1 MRISYAWLR
10 ELFPFA
16 PPINETAEI
25 LTNTGL
31 EVEGIEPFESIPG
44 GLNGLVVGEVLEV
57 WKHPGADRL
66 NLTRVNVGN
75 GHELQIVCG
84 APNVAAGQ
92 KVVVATEGAT
102 LHPLEGEPF
111 TIRKGKIRGEVS
123 QGMLCAE
130 DEIGYGKGNDGI
142 MVLPTEAIP
151 GTPVADQL
159 GIYTDQCM
167 EIGLTPNRTDA
178 MSHYG
183 VARDLRAAMMHS
195 DGAEVRE
202 LAPIALK
209 DLSGFEAPG
218 RDCEA
223 DHSYSID
230 IQHPEACHRYAGL
243 LITGVTVAPS
253 PDWLKNRL
261 KAIGLQPIN
270 AIVDITNYVM
280 HELGQPLHAFD
291 AAKISGNR
299 VVVRSARQ
307 GEKFITLDA
316 TERELHADDLMICD
330 AEKPMCIA
338 GVFGGAHS
346 GISDATTSVF
356 LESALFDPV
365 FIRRTARRHQL
376 NTDASYRFERGADAE
391 MVLPAL
397 KRAADLICALTG
409 GCVSSSILDVY
420 PTPHKRS
427 EITIDLNRMNRLI
440 GRALDRERVVAILLD
455 LDFELTADRGDELV
469 VLAPLYRRDVTR
481 MADVAEEVLR
491 IYGYNSIPVPER
503 MHSTIAEIQRPD
515 REALLNKVARVLV
528 ARGFTE
534 IMNNSL
540 TRSAYT
546 GLHDAIETSERSA
559 VKLVNPL
566 SSDLGQLR
574 QSMLFQGLET
584 IARNS
589 NFKHSDLRLFEYG
602 FVYHDDGERIVETPK
617 LALWVTGRKQPE
629 NWDTGNDSASFVDL
643 RSGFEAVLQSVGAFD
658 NLITEATDHAFFSD
672 AIVMRKGE
680 KTLLTAGAL
689 HPEVVKKAGVKQAVY
704 YAEVEW
710 NTFVKMVSKHKVT
723 YTPLAKFPAVR
734 RDLSMLFDRSI
745 NFQAIADAAKKAERK
760 LLKDVRLFD
769 VYEGKN
775 LQAGKK
781 SYAVSFILQDE
792 TTTLT
797 DKKIDSSMQRIQ
809 SVLEIELGGEL
820 RS

>member
-1 MRISYAWLR
+1 MRISYAWLC
-10 ELFPFA
+10 ELFPAA

-44 GLNGLVVGEVLEV
+44 GLSGLVVGEVLEV

-66 NLTRVNVGN
+66 NLTRVNIGN

-84 APNVAAGQ
+84 APNVAADQ

-102 LHPLEGEPF
+102 LHPLNGEPF

-130 DEIGYGKGNDGI
+130 DEIGVGKGNEGI
-142 MVLPTEAIP
+142 MVLPAEAVP

-159 GIYTDQCM
+159 GVYVDQRL

-178 MSHYG
+178 MSHFG
-183 VARDLRAAMMHS
+183 VARDLRAAIMHS
-195 DGAEVRE
+195 DGAEVQA
-202 LAPIALK
+202 LDPLVLK

-218 RDCEA
+218 RDCTA
-223 DHSYSID
+223 NNAYTVSI
-230 IQHPEACHRYAGL
+230 ENSTACHRYAGL
-243 LITGVTVAPS
+243 LITGVQVGDS

-261 KAIGLQPIN
+261 KSIDVQPIN
-270 AIVDITNYVM
+270 NVVDVTNYVM

-291 AAKISGNR
+291 AAKIAGQR
-299 VVVRSARQ
+299 VVARSARQ
-307 GEKFITLDA
+307 GEKFITLDGV
-316 TERELHADDLMICD
+316 ERELHAEDLMICD

-338 GVFGGAHS
+338 GVFGGKES
-346 GISDATTSVF
+346 GISAASTSVF
-356 LESALFDPV
+356 LESALFDAV
-365 FIRRTARRHQL
+365 HIRRTARRHQL

-391 MVLPAL
+391 MTLPAL
-397 KRAADLICALTG
+397 MRAADLICALTG
-409 GCVSSSILDVY
+409 GCVSSSILDEY
-420 PTPHKRS
+420 PTPHSRS
-427 EITIDLNRMNRLI
+427 EITVDLNRMNKLI

-455 LDFELTADRGDELV
+455 LDFEITSDQGDCLV

-491 IYGYNSIPVPER
+491 IYGYNSIPIPER

-515 REALLNKVARVLV
+515 REALLNKVARILV

-540 TRSAYT
+540 TRSAYA
-546 GLHDAIETSERSA
+546 GWHNAPETTASQA

-574 QSMLFQGLET
+574 QTMLFQGLET
-584 IARNS
+584 IARNT

-602 FVYHDDGERIVETPK
+602 FVYHDQDGRIIETPK
-617 LALWVTGRKQPE
+617 LALWITGRKQPE
-629 NWDTGNDSASFVDL
+629 NWNSSQDLVSFVDL
-643 RSGFEAVLQSVGAFD
+643 RSAFDAVLQSLGALE
-658 NLITEATDHAFFSD
+658 NLISEPTSHPFFSD
-672 AIVMRKGE
+672 AITLRKGE

-689 HPEVVKKAGVKQAVY
+689 RSDVLKNCGVKQPVY
-704 YAEVEW
+704 YAEIEW
-710 NTFVKMVSKHKVT
+710 ASLVRFAAKHKVS
-723 YTPLAKFPAVR
+723 YTPLAKFPSVR
-734 RDLSMLFDRSI
+734 RDLSMLFDRGI
-745 NFQAIADAAKKAERK
+745 HFQAISDAAKKAERK
-760 LLKDVRLFD
+760 LLKNVGLFD

-775 LQAGKK
+775 IEPGKK
-781 SYAVSFILQDE
+781 SYAISFILQDE
-792 TTTLT
+792 TATLT

-809 SVLEIELGGEL
+809 KALETELGGEL

>member
-10 ELFPFA
+10 ELFPAA

-31 EVEGIEPFESIPG
+31 EVEGIESFESIPG
-44 GLNGLVVGEVLEV
+44 GLAGLVVGEVLEV

-75 GHELQIVCG
+75 GLELQIVCG

-123 QGMLCAE
+123 EGMLCAE
-130 DEIGYGKGNDGI
+130 SEFGYGLGQDGI
-142 MVLPTEAIP
+142 MELPTSAVP
-151 GTPVADQL
+151 GTEVAEQL
-159 GIYTDQCM
+159 GVYRDQCL

-183 VARDLRAAMMHS
+183 VARDLRAAMIHS
-195 DGAEVRE
+195 DGSEVQQ
-202 LAPIALK
+202 LDPLALK
-209 DLSGFEAPG
+209 DLSDFQAPG
-218 RDCEA
+218 AGCTPNDNYRIVIENA
-223 DHSYSID
+223 
-230 IQHPEACHRYAGL
+230 EACHRYAGL
-243 LITGVTVAPS
+243 LITGVEVGDS

-270 AIVDITNYVM
+270 NVVDVTNFVM

-291 AAKISGNR
+291 AAKIAGQR

-307 GEKFITLDA
+307 GEKFVTLDG
-316 TERELHADDLMICD
+316 TQRELHTEDLMICD
-330 AEKPMCIA
+330 ADKPMCIA
-338 GVFGGAHS
+338 GVFGGKDS
-346 GISDATTSVF
+346 GISAASTMVF
-356 LESALFDPV
+356 LESALFDTV
-365 FIRRTARRHQL
+365 YVRRTARRHQL

-409 GCVSSSILDVY
+409 GCVSSPLLDEY
-420 PTPHKRS
+420 PKPHVRS
-427 EITIDLNRMNRLI
+427 EISIDLERMNKLI
-440 GRALDRERVVAILLD
+440 GRSLDRERVVAILLD
-455 LDFELTADRGDELV
+455 LDFELTSDQGDQLV
-469 VLAPLYRRDVTR
+469 VMAPLYRRDVTR

-491 IYGYNSIPVPER
+491 IYGYNSIPIPER
-503 MHSTIAEIQRPD
+503 MRSTIAEIPRPD

-540 TRSAYT
+540 TRSAYA
-546 GLHDAIETSERSA
+546 GLHDAPETAASSA

-584 IARNS
+584 IARNA

-617 LALWVTGRKQPE
+617 VALWVTGKKQTE
-629 NWDTGNDSASFVDL
+629 NWNNGQDAVSFVDL
-643 RSGFEAVLQSVGAFD
+643 RSGFEAVLQSLGALE
-658 NLITEATDHAFFSD
+658 NVLTEPASHPFFTD
-672 AIVMRKGE
+672 AITVRKGE
-680 KTLLTAGAL
+680 KTLMTAGAL
-689 HPEVVKKAGVKQAVY
+689 HGTVLKQAGVKQAVY
-704 YAEVEW
+704 YAEIDW
-710 NTFVKMVSKHKVT
+710 NVLVRLASKHKVSF
-723 YTPLAKFPAVR
+723 TPLAKFPAVR
-734 RDLSMLFDRSI
+734 RDLSMLFDNGI
-745 NFQAIADAAKKAERK
+745 GFQAIADTAKKAERK
-760 LLKDVRLFD
+760 LLKEVGLFD

-775 LQAGKK
+775 LPSGKK
-781 SYAVSFILQDE
+781 SYAISFILQDE
-792 TTTLT
+792 SATLT
-797 DKKIDSSMQRIQ
+797 DKKIDGSMQRIQ
-809 SVLEIELGGEL
+809 QAIETELGGEL